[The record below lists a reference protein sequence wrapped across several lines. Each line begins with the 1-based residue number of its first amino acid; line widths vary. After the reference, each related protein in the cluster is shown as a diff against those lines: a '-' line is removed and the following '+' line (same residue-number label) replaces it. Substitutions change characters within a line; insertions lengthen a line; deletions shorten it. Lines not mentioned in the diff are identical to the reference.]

1 MQYFCELIAKKK
13 ETKQSKQTPT
23 RNVSQFTTF
32 YYQLHLERLSFFH
45 CIGTEWER
53 YMFCSHNVHE
63 EQTRTLI

>member
-32 YYQLHLERLSFFH
+32 YYQLHLERLSFFSLYRDRV
-45 CIGTEWER
+45 GEV
-53 YMFCSHNVHE
+53 YVLFS
-63 EQTRTLI
+63 